1 MVWSLQAAS
10 SYLGRSWRALQ
21 GERRCDHCQGGMCL
35 LRAIMNEVDG
45 LTTPQWIPNN
55 TSQLV

>member
-21 GERRCDHCQGGMCL
+21 GERQCDHCQ
-35 LRAIMNEVDG
+35 DG
-45 LTTPQWIPNN
+45 LHQERGGWVDYQWIPY
-55 TSQLV
+55 TKVLPQGLKQGQ